1 MNQAMITIVEVKK
14 NRKKYLVSTL
24 NNDYS
29 FEEDTIIKYGIFKNK
44 EFTKDE
50 LENIIRDDQKNKI
63 LNIALFYL
71 SFRNRTVFEVY
82 TYLRKKDYSEQL
94 VLSIIDRLK
103 DLEYLNDRSFS
114 LELIDYYIRINKGP
128 KVIIEK
134 LKQKGIDEL
143 IINETMVL
151 YDDETVK
158 NVIQT
163 IIEKNINNNIQE
175 PIKKQKQK
183 LYNKL
188 LRDGF
193 SGSVIL
199 SMINQ
204 FEFIED
210 CEENLIK
217 EIEKS
222 KKRYSKYDEKIM
234 KNKIITSLLNK
245 GYEYNVIKKYL

>member
-163 IIEKNINNNIQE
+163 IIEKNIKNNIQIGRASCRE
-175 PIKKQKQK
+175 
-183 LYNKL
+183 
-188 LRDGF
+188 R
-193 SGSVIL
+193 V
-199 SMINQ
+199 
-204 FEFIED
+204 
-210 CEENLIK
+210 
-217 EIEKS
+217 
-222 KKRYSKYDEKIM
+222 
-234 KNKIITSLLNK
+234 
-245 GYEYNVIKKYL
+245 

>member
-1 MNQAMITIVEVKK
+1 MNQSMITIIEVKK

-44 EFTKDE
+44 KFTKE
-50 LENIIRDDQKNKI
+50 EIENIIIDDQKNKI

-82 TYLRKKDYSEQL
+82 SYLRKKDYSEQL

-193 SGSVIL
+193 SGSLIL

>member
-1 MNQAMITIVEVKK
+1 MNQSMITIVEVKK

-210 CEENLIK
+210 YEENLIK